1 MAPLALHRILRRKGA
16 ESVQANAGAIM
27 TDDVLLFEI
36 LGPVARLTLN
46 RPQAMNS
53 LNLAILAELD
63 RRLTEIEANGEVRVL
78 VLTGAGAAFCAGAD
92 LKEVL
97 AGQQLQ
103 PGEADFLDR
112 AHVVFGRLRDFPK
125 PVIAALNGVTMAG
138 GLELA
143 MCADL
148 VVAAQSATI
157 ADAHANFGVFPGAGG
172 AAILPRLIPLNM
184 AMYLLLTGKS
194 LSAADMKA
202 CGLVCEVHPDEG
214 FADAALALA
223 GHIARKSPVALR
235 RMKEVARASADKTRD
250 DALLHE
256 QVMLRRHL
264 RSHDL
269 HEGLLAFAEKRA
281 PIFQGR

>member
-1 MAPLALHRILRRKGA
+1 
-16 ESVQANAGAIM
+16 M
-27 TDDVLLFEI
+27 TEEVLLFET

-46 RPQAMNS
+46 RPKAMNS
-53 LNLAILAELD
+53 LNLAIMAALDKQLIELASD
-63 RRLTEIEANGEVRVL
+63 DAIRVV

-97 AGQQLQ
+97 AGRSLA

-112 AHVVFGRLRDFPK
+112 ANTVFGRLRNFPK

-148 VVAAQSATI
+148 VVAAESATI
-157 ADAHANFGVFPGAGG
+157 ADAHANYGVYPGAGG
-172 AAILPRLIPLNM
+172 AAVLPRLIPLNM

-194 LSAADMKA
+194 LSAAEMKV
-202 CGLVCEVHPDEG
+202 CGLVCEVHPD
-214 FADAALALA
+214 AVLAEATLKLA
-223 GHIARKSPVALR
+223 NHIAKKSPIALR
-235 RMKEVARASADKTRD
+235 RMKEVARASADKSRD

-256 QVMLRRHL
+256 QVAMRQHMRTFDF
-264 RSHDL
+264 S
-269 HEGLLAFAEKRA
+269 EGLQSFTEKRA
-281 PIFQGR
+281 PQFQGR